1 MDRLPLEV
9 QTLYA
14 ELVDQLS
21 ALEAGR
27 ALGSAP
33 GSFVT
38 KIVKG
43 QEYCY
48 FQHVDASGRKR
59 QVYLGRRDD
68 ALDSLAA
75 RYAEHRADL
84 APDHES
90 IQRLGALL
98 RAGGAGVT
106 DPASARVLKGLADAR
121 VFRSGGVLVGTHA
134 FIVIGNLLG
143 VRWTGAGMRTQ
154 DVDLAAPRLLE
165 VVAAET
171 PLDLPG
177 AIESLEMGFL
187 PVPGLDPAS
196 PSTSFKVRGQ
206 SLRVDVLTPAR
217 TAAQK
222 PVMIRRFAAA
232 AQPLKYL
239 DYLIEH
245 PVRAAVVGSDPALVF
260 VPDPARFALHKLLV
274 ASDRPATETTKRAKD
289 VVQAGQL
296 LDALLEDRP
305 ADVALAWGALQERA
319 ASWAKKARAQAARLP
334 AVVGE
339 RLLELTRS

>member
-27 ALGSAP
+27 ALGSTP

-38 KIVKG
+38 KTVKG
-43 QEYCY
+43 QEYRY
-48 FQHVDASGRKR
+48 FQHVDASGTKR

-68 ALDSLAA
+68 ALDLLAA
-75 RYAEHRADL
+75 RYAEHRSDL
-84 APDHES
+84 VPDQES
-90 IQRLGALL
+90 VQRLGALL
-98 RAGGAGVT
+98 RAGGASVT
-106 DPASARVLKGLADAR
+106 DSPSARVLKGLADAG

-134 FIVIGNLLG
+134 FLVMGNLLG
-143 VRWTGAGMRTQ
+143 VRWTGGGMRTQ

-171 PLDLPG
+171 SVDLPG
-177 AIESLEMGFL
+177 AIDSLEMGFL
-187 PVPGLDPAS
+187 PVPGLDPSS

-206 SLRVDVLTPAR
+206 PLRVDLLTPSR
-217 TAAQK
+217 TIAQK
-222 PVMIRRFAAA
+222 PIMIRRFAAA

-239 DYLIEH
+239 DYLIER
-245 PVRAAVVGSDPALVF
+245 PIRAAVVGSDPALVF

-289 VVQAGQL
+289 VVQAGLL
-296 LDALLEDRP
+296 LDLLLDDRP
-305 ADVALAWGALQERA
+305 ADVTLAWRGLHERA
-319 ASWAKKARAQAARLP
+319 ASWARRVRAQATRLP
-334 AVVGE
+334 DRVGE